1 MVFSSIS
8 FLFFFLPLLFLS
20 YFICPKKYRR
30 IILLIFSLFFYFIG
44 EGWYLILLIA
54 SCIINFIIGNFIYNK
69 KNKTIFIIG
78 LIFNI
83 GLLFYFKY
91 MNFFLS
97 TFFNIFNLNISTL
110 EIILP
115 LGISFFTFQNLSYLI
130 DVYKKDVTPSK
141 NILNYMT
148 YITLFP
154 QLVAGPIVRYKDI
167 EEDLLNSK
175 ESIDLFGEGV
185 TRFIIGLSKKVI
197 IADTIYNLYTNILQ
211 SNMTM
216 FSYILVAICFTLQI
230 YYDFSGYSDMAI
242 GLGKMF
248 GFNFKENFNYPL
260 VATSI
265 TDFWRRWHISLSSF
279 FKNYVYIPLGGNKC
293 SKIKHIRNIFI
304 VWFLTGLW
312 HGASWNFILW
322 GIYFFIFLILE
333 KFILK
338 KYLKGGLFS
347 HIYTIIVVVISF
359 VIFNITDLKEILI
372 FLKGMFGIGVPIIN
386 KEFIFYL
393 KTNLVLLIIAFIGI
407 SPFIK
412 EKIKKLQEG
421 KTRKVFESLEAISIL
436 ALFLIN
442 IASIVSSSFN
452 PFIYFRF

>member
-20 YFICPKKYRR
+20 YFICPKKYRH
-30 IILLIFSLFFYFIG
+30 IILLIFSLLFYFIG

-54 SCIINFIIGNFIYNK
+54 SCIVNFIIGNFIYNK
-69 KNKTIFIIG
+69 RHKGIFIIG

-97 TFFNIFNLNISTL
+97 TFTSIFNLNLSTL

-115 LGISFFTFQNLSYLI
+115 LGISFFTFQNLSYLV
-130 DVYKKDVTPSK
+130 DVYKKEVIPSK

-167 EEDLLNSK
+167 EDDLLNPK
-175 ESIDLFGEGV
+175 ESVDLFSEGV
-185 TRFIIGLSKKVI
+185 TRFIIGLSKKAI

-293 SKIKHIRNIFI
+293 SKLKHIRNIFI

-312 HGASWNFILW
+312 HGASWNFIIW
-322 GIYFFIFLILE
+322 GLYFFVFLILE

-347 HIYTIIVVVISF
+347 HLYTLIVVIISF
-359 VIFNITDLKEILI
+359 VIFSITDLKEILI
-372 FLKGMFGIGVPIIN
+372 FLKGMIGIGVPIIN
-386 KEFIFYL
+386 KEIIFYL
-393 KTNLVLLIIAFIGI
+393 KTNLVLLIIAIIGV
-407 SPFIK
+407 SPFLK
-412 EKIKKLQEG
+412 ERIKKLQKG
-421 KTRKVFESLEAISIL
+421 KTRKVFESLEAISII
-436 ALFLIN
+436 ALFLIT